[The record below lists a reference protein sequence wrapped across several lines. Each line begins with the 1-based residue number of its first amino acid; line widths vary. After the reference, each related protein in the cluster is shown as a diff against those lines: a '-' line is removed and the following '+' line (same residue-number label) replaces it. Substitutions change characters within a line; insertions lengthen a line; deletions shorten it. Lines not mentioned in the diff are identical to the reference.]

1 MRSILLSLL
10 LIAGLASIAGCRAP
24 ASDISPS
31 ADEVRPPNGPP
42 AIEPAENIDYAEL
55 ARNVPIVAG
64 GRFAHP
70 APTQEQLEELLRWVL
85 PRAGKNRDV
94 WFIYA
99 RANWKSETGREL
111 NATVYFTPKRES
123 ARLRKGVSR
132 HVGLSIAR
140 ILELEALIA
149 ALERL
154 ETQPQPV
161 EASQLPEYWQ
171 VSLKDHPFAETLE
184 VPDGTLL
191 PFPKPEGLSE
201 QEVIEIV
208 DFIRTNPR
216 QLQQA
221 SHRSF
226 SVSQRGFDGARP
238 ILSINKSDG
247 VIEVRSGTSE
257 GILSG
262 SGQVIRLMRT
272 GDDTFDVLAIGKWV
286 S

>member
-99 RANWKSETGREL
+99 RANWKLETGREL

-140 ILELEALIA
+140 ILELEALIEQ
-149 ALERL
+149 LEA
-154 ETQPQPV
+154 QPQPK
-161 EASQLPEYWQ
+161 ESPPLPEYWQ
-171 VSLKDHPFAETLE
+171 ISLKGHPFAEMLE

-208 DFIRTNPR
+208 DFVRTNPKQPQTDPNR
-216 QLQQA
+216 VSSA
-221 SHRSF
+221 SLW
-226 SVSQRGFDGARP
+226 GFDGSRP

-247 VIEVRSGTSE
+247 VIEVRSGTRE

-262 SGQVIRLMRT
+262 SGQIIRLMRT
-272 GDDTFDVLAIGKWV
+272 GDDTFDVLAIGQWV